1 MKEKII
7 NFVTSKWF
15 GVILG
20 FILTVLAMLQEKL
33 LGDMTNAWLLGLSVS
48 VIVGALA
55 EVFRF
60 IICESK
66 YNWKNILPY
75 FGGSLVGMIIMF
87 I

>member
-1 MKEKII
+1 MKEKLVKVFT
-7 NFVTSKWF
+7 NEWF
-15 GVILG
+15 GAVVG
-20 FILTVLAMLQEKL
+20 MILTILAMLQEKL

>member
-1 MKEKII
+1 MKEKIV

-33 LGDMTNAWLLGLSVS
+33 LGDMTNAWILGLAVS

-55 EVFRF
+55 EVFRY
-60 IICESK
+60 IITDSK
-66 YNWKNILPY
+66 YDWKNILPY
-75 FGGSLVGMIIMF
+75 VGGSVIGMLIMF